1 MSICI
6 EAIVLEYSCLG
17 FAFEF
22 TAPEHSRLFDL
33 MAVDACSRQVL
44 AVTWLHSRLRQ
55 VTRVTMQFLD
65 FMHLMVQV
73 ALLGFGAILPF
84 LCPRGHGTVI
94 DGLPG
99 LDLPAR
105 DLQSSSFAAY
115 FVRLVSGLHL

>member
-84 LCPRGHGTVI
+84 LCPRGHGDSPKGTRR
-94 DGLPG
+94 GALSATPSEA
-99 LDLPAR
+99 AR
-105 DLQSSSFAAY
+105 AFRAGD
-115 FVRLVSGLHL
+115 